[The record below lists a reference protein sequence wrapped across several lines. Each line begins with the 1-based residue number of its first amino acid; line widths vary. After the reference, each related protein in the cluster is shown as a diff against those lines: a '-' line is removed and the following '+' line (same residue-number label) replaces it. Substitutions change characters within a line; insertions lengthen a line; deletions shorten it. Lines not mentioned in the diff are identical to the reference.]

1 LESQNFEVFGIYV
14 IKHNTF
20 NKNRNTIIMEK
31 DIAEWALKVWHENK
45 QLKNKIKV
53 LEREN
58 KMLKEKLFG
67 VEYA

>member
-1 LESQNFEVFGIYV
+1 
-14 IKHNTF
+14 
-20 NKNRNTIIMEK
+20 MEK
-31 DIAEWALKVWHENK
+31 DIAEWVLKVWHENRK
-45 QLKNKIKV
+45 LKNKIKV

>member
-1 LESQNFEVFGIYV
+1 
-14 IKHNTF
+14 
-20 NKNRNTIIMEK
+20 MEK
-31 DIAEWALKVWHENK
+31 DIAEWALKVWHENRK
-45 QLKNKIKV
+45 LKNKIKA